1 MYTDKWDNKILWQLL
16 HGIYIRYKHIFS
28 AIIGTYSNE
37 QTKKIPRIFI
47 RDRNKKKDYTYVL
60 LSNIETLEYYEKSN
74 DDLTKAFLTLLGCHI
89 HYIQNCG
96 KPFLVPD
103 GVRSFWF
110 KRIFMEVRD
119 NIFILLHPSVMKKS
133 RRQ

>member
-96 KPFLVPD
+96 KPFLIPD
-103 GVRSFWF
+103 VFFLAG
-110 KRIFMEVRD
+110 D
-119 NIFILLHPSVMKKS
+119 KKEHWLEIAKKVNS
-133 RRQ
+133 YTGIPHN